1 MTNRPLSTALQ
12 HRIASNIVDIY
23 ERGDCVAL
31 PLRVSGTSLTS
42 GAGDRPWTSVDWA
55 CAWVCPMQVG
65 RNIAELKAHFLARVW
80 NEYDDGAA
88 DPAVELELRVE
99 GEGANRLTISEAT
112 ARYRPYSITLGLTNR
127 EPREI
132 QVSLWVRNVPEFFGG
147 TATVANIIGRFRSV
161 LETDTGTPY
170 ADGTDPQPATDSP
183 DLFATSPNDADE
195 QYEFFDHIRADNVS
209 KATDRR
215 MAVYPDAYTWTAGD
229 NGKLRALS
237 YAQVRCI
244 TLQTSYDGAGLYNAF
259 ELRANVVE
267 TSEIAQ
273 KHLRLQDEIYT
284 RPSLLSIG
292 LDGETN
298 WAGGGAW
305 PAGYREGWVWTAGSS
320 ADTILHSAIAPVDAN
335 ARITARLLLVG
346 IHTVIQPSTS
356 PNDFDSL
363 RNTAAQA
370 NWNIRV
376 DVRQS
381 STVLDD
387 VTLSV
392 PVTHYVTDF
401 RLNSR
406 FCFQQYWARYVEG
419 AFGYSFVYREGLLYA
434 EDFALVTPV
443 VLSINPAGLNYDEPV
458 IFDVWAERDT
468 SVTPIYSD
476 GTTSERAP
484 ASLRLFLVGG
494 SIQRERIL

>member
-1 MTNRPLSTALQ
+1 
-12 HRIASNIVDIY
+12 
-23 ERGDCVAL
+23 
-31 PLRVSGTSLTS
+31 
-42 GAGDRPWTSVDWA
+42 
-55 CAWVCPMQVG
+55 MQVG

-80 NEYDDGAA
+80 NEYAGVGEP
-88 DPAVELELRVE
+88 DPSVEIELRVE
-99 GEGANRLTISEAT
+99 GEGANRLTITETT

-132 QVSLWVRNVPEFFGG
+132 QVSLWIRSTPEIFAGALAGLF
-147 TATVANIIGRFRSV
+147 VSNITGRFRSV
-161 LETDTGTPY
+161 LQSDAGTPY

-183 DLFATSPNDADE
+183 DLFATSPDDAE
-195 QYEFFDHIRADNVS
+195 ENREFFDHIRADNVIGG
-209 KATDRR
+209 KTNDRR
-215 MAVYPDAYTWTAGD
+215 MAVYPDAYTWTAGED
-229 NGKLRALS
+229 GRRRPLS

-292 LDGETN
+292 LDGAEN
-298 WAGGGAW
+298 PGDGAW
-305 PAGYREGWVWTAGSS
+305 PAGYRQGWPYTTGSALDS
-320 ADTILHSAIAPVDAN
+320 ILHSTIAPVDAN
-335 ARITARLLLVG
+335 ARITARLFLVG
-346 IHTVIQPSTS
+346 IHTVLQPTTS

-370 NWNIRV
+370 NWNLRLEL
-376 DVRQS
+376 RQS
-381 STVLDD
+381 GTPIDD
-387 VTLSV
+387 VTVSV
-392 PVTHYVTDF
+392 PVLHYVTDF

-406 FCFQQYWARYVEG
+406 FCFQQYWARYVSNV
-419 AFGYSFVYREGLLYA
+419 ADYAWVYREGLLYA

-458 IFDVWAERDT
+458 IFDIFAERDT

-494 SIQRERIL
+494 SIQRERII